1 MSKIGRQSIQ
11 ILPGVEIKINGDL
24 VVVKGPKGEL
34 KREFLP
40 EVKIEVKDGQAIVS
54 PGKKTKRTAAVWG
67 LSRALLA
74 NMISG
79 VKNGFSKK
87 LEIEGIGFKVALQG
101 NDLLL
106 NLGFSHSVKFK
117 AVNGIEY
124 KVEKNTILISGIDRE
139 LVGQTAANLRALKE
153 PEPYKGKGIRYSGEV
168 VKLKAGKKAVKEGF

>member
-1 MSKIGRQSIQ
+1 MSKIGKQSIQ
-11 ILPGVEIKINGDL
+11 IPEGVEIKINGGL

-40 EVKIEVKDGQAIVS
+40 EVKIEVKEKEAIVS
-54 PGKKTKRTAAVWG
+54 PQRKTKRTAAVWG

-74 NMISG
+74 NMVSG

-87 LEIEGIGFKVALQG
+87 LEIEGVGFKVAQQG
-101 NDLLL
+101 GDLVL
-106 NLGFSHSVKFK
+106 NLGFSHPVKFK
-117 AVNGIEY
+117 AVEGIEY

-168 VKLKAGKKAVKEGF
+168 IKLKAGKKAVKEGF